1 MRRRHYRGVRAWYA
15 GKNPPDEEILSA
27 VEEADGDSQVLY
39 SHPTQEDAGEY
50 VEIMRELYSKMDSL
64 KRNPLDFRTWTEQ
77 DGMDTFLGVLLDLAP
92 ADMRARVQILQK
104 IGTFKFR
111 AVDSPEDKKA
121 KVSAVFAESGEV
133 DYKVGL
139 SAQAKKLAAI
149 WSPQGDSLLSHIIFQ
164 PAQAGRVLS
173 DRLSP
178 ANDTPLR
185 LIGHPFTD
193 VRSTVLQPLAE
204 AETVAYERDSEIHL
218 VLGVRPILRN
228 WDQDAS
234 TSGGCERI
242 NLLETLLLH
251 ELVELYLD
259 EVQPELD
266 PLISHIIASTFERY
280 LKGTLLN
287 VAVEDFFLNWP
298 PFSPAEME
306 ERKTLELEQ
315 QLQEASGFLGYEP
328 IPEDEDDN
336 LDDLPMDPSG
346 PVPKKKVTKKK
357 VAKKKTGAE
366 KVVKKKKVPKK
377 KL

>member
-1 MRRRHYRGVRAWYA
+1 MRRRQYRGVRAWYA
-15 GKNPPDEEILSA
+15 GKNPPDEEVLSA
-27 VEEADGDSQVLY
+27 VEEADGNSQVLY
-39 SHPTQEDAGEY
+39 SHPAQEDDGEY
-50 VEIMRELYSKMDSL
+50 VEIMKGLYSKMDSL
-64 KRNPLDFRTWTEQ
+64 KRSPLDFRTWTEQ
-77 DGMDTFLGVLLDLAP
+77 DGMDTFLEVLLDLAP

-104 IGTFKFR
+104 IGAFKFR
-111 AVDSPEDKKA
+111 AADSPDDKKA
-121 KVSAVFAESGEV
+121 KVSAVFAESGED

-139 SAQAKKLAAI
+139 NTQARKLALI
-149 WSPQGDSLLSHIIFQ
+149 WSPQEDSLLSYIISQ

-193 VRSTVLQPLAE
+193 VHSTVLQPLAE
-204 AETVAYERDSEIHL
+204 VETVAYERDSEIHL
-218 VLGVRPILRN
+218 VLGVRPILEN

-234 TSGGCERI
+234 VSGGCEQI

-259 EVQPELD
+259 EAQPELD

-298 PFSPAEME
+298 PLSPAEME

-315 QLQEASGFLGYEP
+315 QLEEASGFLGYEP
-328 IPEDEDDN
+328 IPEDEDDD

-346 PVPKKKVTKKK
+346 PASKKKVTKKK
-357 VAKKKTGAE
+357 VVKKKTGTK
-366 KVVKKKKVPKK
+366 KVVKKKKAPKK
-377 KL
+377 KP